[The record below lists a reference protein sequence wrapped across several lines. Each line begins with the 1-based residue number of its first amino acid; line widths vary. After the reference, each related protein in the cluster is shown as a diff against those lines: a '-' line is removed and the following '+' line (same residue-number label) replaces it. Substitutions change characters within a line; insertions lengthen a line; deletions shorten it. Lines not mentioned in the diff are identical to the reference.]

1 MFTAAFSLKSII
13 LFLQSNFNA
22 QSSFFAFYDAPL
34 KRQKRRPL
42 RVPSR
47 QHCHGHHPNHGDP
60 EMKNLLTYRYR
71 QRSAISFFN
80 YIISISWPNWYSKY
94 QLVVEVPIGTR
105 ITNRHSKYRLVYQ
118 LVFEITFGYYKK
130 VMKVIFS
137 ISQSKHLNFNTSTNM
152 VSIKKNNLRGIPNKC
167 RQCIFWPIFVRLLFS
182 AKWSR
187 SKSRSRKPTFST
199 IYVGTKVPL
208 DAKSA
213 KMSKKIILFW
223 IAVLSGRL

>member
-94 QLVVEVPIGTR
+94 QLVVEVYHPRRGTR
-105 ITNRHSKYRLVYQ
+105 PRL
-118 LVFEITFGYYKK
+118 E
-130 VMKVIFS
+130 
-137 ISQSKHLNFNTSTNM
+137 
-152 VSIKKNNLRGIPNKC
+152 
-167 RQCIFWPIFVRLLFS
+167 
-182 AKWSR
+182 
-187 SKSRSRKPTFST
+187 
-199 IYVGTKVPL
+199 VGGPPYGLATT
-208 DAKSA
+208 AS
-213 KMSKKIILFW
+213 
-223 IAVLSGRL
+223 